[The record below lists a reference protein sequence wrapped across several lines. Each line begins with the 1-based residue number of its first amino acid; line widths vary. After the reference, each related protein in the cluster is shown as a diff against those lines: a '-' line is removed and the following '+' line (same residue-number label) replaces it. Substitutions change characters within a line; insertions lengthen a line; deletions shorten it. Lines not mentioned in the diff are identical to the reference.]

1 MGRWCWPWVG
11 RGRRSWRLVG
21 PFKTK
26 KIKMEKVKY
35 KVYIRPKFRCVR
47 EKREQMSAGKRARAN
62 AVEDLKTYRSKA
74 EEARAAL
81 RVAGHAN
88 ARLHV
93 QAGVEADEIKR
104 LEGRLEALDYETVRT
119 YRGKAEA
126 ARAALRGAARAQARL
141 QAVAEEDEIKTLE
154 GQLDALDYE
163 SDLDHTDEF
172 VIIKNRCRRLEE
184 QCNRAASE
192 EGNKA
197 LSFSCSVCFD
207 NCEMAALRIITPC
220 GHGFCFECTDG
231 LEAAAGKRKPEEA
244 DPGCPTCRG
253 VVGAVLKTYF

>member
-1 MGRWCWPWVG
+1 M
-11 RGRRSWRLVG
+11 
-21 PFKTK
+21 
-26 KIKMEKVKY
+26 
-35 KVYIRPKFRCVR
+35 
-47 EKREQMSAGKRARAN
+47 
-62 AVEDLKTYRSKA
+62 KTYRSKA
-74 EEARAAL
+74 EEARKAL
-81 RVAGHAN
+81 CVAGHAN
-88 ARLHV
+88 ARLHL

-104 LEGRLEALDYETVRT
+104 LEGRLEALDYETVR
-119 YRGKAEA
+119 GKAEA
-126 ARAALRGAARAQARL
+126 ARAALRGAARAHARL

-172 VIIKNRCRRLEE
+172 VIIKNRCRRLQE
-184 QCNRAASE
+184 QCNQAASE

-231 LEAAAGKRKPEEA
+231 LEAAAGKRKAGEA

-253 VVGAVLKTYF
+253 VVGAVVKTYF